1 MMTGETGSYRFMAP
15 EVFRHEQ
22 YTETVDVYSFSMILY
37 YLLDGKPPWPFLNG
51 LVAVRKAANDGE
63 RPPIPRNWDH
73 RLQSLLQEC
82 WSENPAAR
90 PPFRQILKVVN
101 DYATDVFQQDSNSIQ
116 VVQNRESKSFVR
128 SLFSSCGKKKN
139 RQQKP

>member
-1 MMTGETGSYRFMAP
+1 M
-15 EVFRHEQ
+15 
-22 YTETVDVYSFSMILY
+22 DVYSFSMILY

-51 LVAVRKAANDGE
+51 LVAVRKAANDGD
-63 RPPIPRNWDH
+63 RPPIPRSWDH

-101 DYATDVFQQDSNSIQ
+101 DYASKFVATVNCSNFRTMGITNA
-116 VVQNRESKSFVR
+116 VTCR
-128 SLFSSCGKKKN
+128 
-139 RQQKP
+139 